1 MRKQPRIAR
10 LAVLVALAC
19 IFAPSLAARAGEAEF
34 FPFHDW
40 DPFFVKA
47 LTGTVRNLPPDWRAR
62 YTVPVPPADR
72 RTLAAELS
80 ELKQLAQKRT
90 GREARIEAQRE
101 GTVEPFLEATGCG
114 GDAKQELIKLIDD
127 IQVDAVIA
135 VMHFKLKFSRLRPS
149 QVDPSLTVL
158 FPPPGH
164 PAYPSGHAT
173 QAYASAAI
181 LMELAPRLRHQM
193 EKVADDIAVNREI
206 AGVHYRSD
214 TVGGKILALQI
225 AEDYRRAI
233 DMDFYRDLIGGCR

>member
-1 MRKQPRIAR
+1 MMRQCR
-10 LAVLVALAC
+10 VLV
-19 IFAPSLAARAGEAEF
+19 FAFLMVGAGLSTQSPAAQAGETKF
-34 FPFHDW
+34 FPFTDW

-47 LTGTVRNLPPDWRAR
+47 LTGTVRNLPPGWRSR
-62 YTVPVPPADR
+62 YTVPIPPTDQQIV
-72 RTLAAELS
+72 AAELS
-80 ELKQLAQKRT
+80 ELKALTQKRP

-101 GTVEPFLEATGCG
+101 GTVEPFLEAVGCA
-114 GDAKQELIKLIDD
+114 GDAKRELFKLIDD

-149 QVDPSLTVL
+149 QVDPSLSVL

-181 LMELAPRLRHQM
+181 LTELAPNLRT
-193 EKVADDIAVNREI
+193 KVEQIADDIAVNREI

-214 TVGGKILALQI
+214 TVAGKILALQI